1 MSATSLPAEAV
12 AALAER
18 DAALADLTAR
28 LQAAE
33 ARAERAEADLAAL
46 RAEQVVVLKRLQAAE
61 AALSARPGKGSEG
74 GGWLRRLTGR

>member
-1 MSATSLPAEAV
+1 MSAPPLPAEAV

-18 DAALADLTAR
+18 DAALADLTTR
-28 LQAAE
+28 LRAAE

-46 RAEQVVVLKRLQAAE
+46 RAEQVVVLQRLQAAE
-61 AALSARPGKGSEG
+61 AALSDRPGRGSAG